1 MKIEHLEE
9 HVNDYKNSIKT
20 VVEKKIYW
28 QTQTKN
34 LLIATLNTI
43 VEKYTIGWRVQE
55 LNWINTNEAV
65 NITFESFP
73 PDLIESTNKIP
84 SYQFIKGGSLIF
96 SQSYNGDVHIF
107 ILFPLV
113 ENALDNSNET
123 EIETY
128 APETINEKLIIEKV
142 DEFLK
147 EMINWEVPSLKNKVG
162 F

>member
-43 VEKYTIGWRVQE
+43 IEKYTIGWRVQE